1 MPRRGSAVHEHP
13 RTQSAG
19 PRPLRRL
26 SRRAGSEEGV
36 ALVEFALILP
46 VLALMLFAMLDF
58 GKAFN
63 YWIDETHLA
72 NEGARWAV
80 VNKNPAAS
88 GTLQSYIRQQANT
101 PELRNGGTTSLAD
114 PVRVCIDFP
123 NGTTNVGDPV
133 RVTLTAN
140 YRWLGLITSETSLTQ
155 TTITGSA
162 TMRLEAKPTTYAA
175 GCA

>member
-1 MPRRGSAVHEHP
+1 MNHRV
-13 RTQSAG
+13 
-19 PRPLRRL
+19 
-26 SRRAGSEEGV
+26 RAAIPDETGA
-36 ALVEFALILP
+36 ALVEFVLVLP
-46 VLALMLFAMLDF
+46 LLLLLLLGMLDL

-133 RVTLTAN
+133 RVTLTAD